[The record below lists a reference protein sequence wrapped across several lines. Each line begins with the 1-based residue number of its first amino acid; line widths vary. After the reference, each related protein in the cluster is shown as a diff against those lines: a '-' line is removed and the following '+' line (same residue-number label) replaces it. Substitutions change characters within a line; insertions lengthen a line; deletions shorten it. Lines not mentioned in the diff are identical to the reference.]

1 VSAVA
6 QLLAA
11 LFSNKKKKKKKKN
24 SFTFIT
30 GGQSRTSL
38 DVALGKNNDN
48 D

>member
-11 LFSNKKKKKKKKN
+11 LFSNKKKKKKKLVH
-24 SFTFIT
+24 IHH

>member
-11 LFSNKKKKKKKKN
+11 LFSNKKKLVH
-24 SFTFIT
+24 IHH